1 MAVTSEQIR
10 DLLNRP
16 KGLNEATIT
25 EYIIIRTTQVT
36 KD

>member
-25 EYIIIRTTQVT
+25 EYIIIRRYRINSI
-36 KD
+36 